1 MDTDAYI
8 KLKQVLTEHLITQDY
23 KWLSA
28 ELAKKKGKH
37 KKRPEIH
44 HKWQTENFIWNW
56 TDLFPTQLS
65 ETLQNTNFLVSLKC
79 TKLQSLWD
87 HL

>member
-28 ELAKKKGKH
+28 ELAKKKESIKNAL
-37 KKRPEIH
+37 KYIINDRQKI
-44 HKWQTENFIWNW
+44 
-56 TDLFPTQLS
+56 LS
-65 ETLQNTNFLVSLKC
+65 ETELTYFQHSFQKHYRTPIF
-79 TKLQSLWD
+79 
-87 HL
+87 

>member
-28 ELAKKKGKH
+28 ELAKKKRKA
-37 KKRPEIH
+37 
-44 HKWQTENFIWNW
+44 
-56 TDLFPTQLS
+56 
-65 ETLQNTNFLVSLKC
+65 
-79 TKLQSLWD
+79 
-87 HL
+87 

>member
-44 HKWQTENFIWNW
+44 HK
-56 TDLFPTQLS
+56 
-65 ETLQNTNFLVSLKC
+65 
-79 TKLQSLWD
+79 
-87 HL
+87 